1 MEKTAKGG
9 SYGLAAAARKTTCAD
24 SPFISADEW
33 FTTTKWTVEAPEDS
47 RCKRKP
53 DNSREPLRVVCGC
66 FRSELAALGL
76 GLAADGEA
84 ASAAAA

>member
-1 MEKTAKGG
+1 MPAEVTYDVRVWKTEVYQGKTAR
-9 SYGLAAAARKTTCAD
+9 SYVVQWKVGARRWKSRFKTAALGE
-24 SPFISADEW
+24 S
-33 FTTTKWTVEAPEDS
+33 
-47 RCKRKP
+47 
-53 DNSREPLRVVCGC
+53 